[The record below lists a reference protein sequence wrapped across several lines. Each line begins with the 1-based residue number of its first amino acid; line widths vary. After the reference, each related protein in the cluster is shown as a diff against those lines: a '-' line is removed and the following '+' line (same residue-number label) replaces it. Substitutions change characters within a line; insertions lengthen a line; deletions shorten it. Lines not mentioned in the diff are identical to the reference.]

1 MGPDDA
7 DAGMLG
13 PAPARREV
21 VMVGRDE
28 LEAPGFSEF
37 VAARSRSLLRTA
49 YLLTGDHQ
57 RAEDLVQT
65 TLTKVYLR
73 WARVSRMD
81 QPGGYARRI
90 LVNQAASRRWWRT
103 SRELALTVPDL
114 AADGYDDRVVT
125 SRTVWNAVLALP
137 PRQRAVV
144 VLRYYEDLSEVEIA
158 EVLGMAPGTVKSTA
172 HAANRRLA
180 GVLAETVDGP
190 TEGSRP

>member
-1 MGPDDA
+1 
-7 DAGMLG
+7 MLG
-13 PAPARREV
+13 AVPARREV
-21 VMVGRDE
+21 VMVERDE

-37 VAARSRSLLRTA
+37 VTARSRSLLRTA

-73 WARVSRMD
+73 WPRVSGMD
-81 QPGGYARRI
+81 QPAAYARRI
-90 LVNQAASRRWWRT
+90 LVNQASSRHWWKS
-103 SRELALTVPDL
+103 SRELTSSVPEL
-114 AADGYDDRVVT
+114 AADGYDDRVAT

-158 EVLGMAPGTVKSTA
+158 EVLGIAPGTVKSTA

-180 GVLAETVDGP
+180 GALADLVDGD

>member
-1 MGPDDA
+1 
-7 DAGMLG
+7 
-13 PAPARREV
+13 V
-21 VMVGRDE
+21 TVGRDE
-28 LEAPGFSEF
+28 AELPELAEFAEF

-57 RAEDLVQT
+57 RAEDLVQA
-65 TLTKVYLR
+65 TLTKVYLH
-73 WARVSRMD
+73 WSRVSRMD
-81 QPGGYARRI
+81 HPAAYARRI
-90 LVNQAASRRWWRT
+90 LVNEASSSRWWRW
-103 SRELALTVPDL
+103 SRELRTPLPELAL
-114 AADGYDDRVVT
+114 DGYDDRVAT

-180 GVLAETVDGP
+180 VVLADVVTDAVKGDP
-190 TEGSRP
+190 EGSRS

>member
-1 MGPDDA
+1 MG
-7 DAGMLG
+7 
-13 PAPARREV
+13 E
-21 VMVGRDE
+21 RDE

-37 VAARSRSLLRTA
+37 MAAQSRSLLRTA

-73 WARVSRMD
+73 WARVARMD
-81 QPGGYARRI
+81 QPGAYARRI
-90 LVNQAASRRWWRT
+90 LVNQASSRRWWRA
-103 SRELALTVPDL
+103 SRELALTVPERHVE
-114 AADGYDDRVVT
+114 GYDDRVAT

-137 PRQRAVV
+137 ARQRAVV
-144 VLRYYEDLSEVEIA
+144 VLRYYEDLSEADIA

-180 GVLAETVDGP
+180 GVLASWSTDASRGAGHDARRTVEVG
-190 TEGSRP
+190 GARRR

>member
-1 MGPDDA
+1 M
-7 DAGMLG
+7 
-13 PAPARREV
+13 
-21 VMVGRDE
+21 GRDE

-37 VAARSRSLLRTA
+37 VAARSGSLLRTA

-73 WARVSRMD
+73 WPRVSRMD

-90 LVNQAASRRWWRT
+90 LINQASSRRWWRS
-103 SRELALTVPDL
+103 SRELSSTVPEL
-114 AADGYDDRVVT
+114 ATDGYADQVAT
-125 SRTVWNAVLALP
+125 SRTVWNAVLTLP

-180 GVLAETVDGP
+180 GVLADVVDDH
-190 TEGSRP
+190 TEGSRS

>member
-1 MGPDDA
+1 VGPDEA
-7 DAGMLG
+7 EAGMLG
-13 PAPARREV
+13 SVPARREV
-21 VMVGRDE
+21 VMGRDE

-37 VAARSRSLLRTA
+37 VAARSGSLLRTA

-73 WARVSRMD
+73 WPRVSRMD

-90 LVNQAASRRWWRT
+90 LINQASSRRWWRS
-103 SRELALTVPDL
+103 SRELSSTVPEL
-114 AADGYDDRVVT
+114 ATDGYADQVAT
-125 SRTVWNAVLALP
+125 SRTVWNAVLTLP

-180 GVLAETVDGP
+180 GVLADVVDDH
-190 TEGSRP
+190 TEGSRS

>member
-1 MGPDDA
+1 
-7 DAGMLG
+7 
-13 PAPARREV
+13 
-21 VMVGRDE
+21 MVEGDE
-28 LEAPGFSEF
+28 LEAGFSEF

-73 WARVSRMD
+73 WSRVCRMD
-81 QPGGYARRI
+81 QPTAYARRI
-90 LVNQAASRRWWRT
+90 LINQASSSRWWKT
-103 SRELALTVPDL
+103 SRELASTMPEL
-114 AADGYDDRVVT
+114 AHDGDDDRVAT

-144 VLRYYEDLSEVEIA
+144 VLRYYEDLSEAEIA
-158 EVLGMAPGTVKSTA
+158 DVLGIAPGTVKSTA

-180 GVLAETVDGP
+180 GVLADVVTEHA
-190 TEGSRP
+190 EGSRP